1 MKILLKTQATSE
13 MNGMGENPLP
23 YCIVTTTPS
32 MEKTLLRL
40 RKLFLATKKQA
51 DTLWEMYHWQG
62 IVDSQFYTGIEDGGL
77 TDAQIEDLDTN
88 DFVLL
93 DDDFDAFERMDE
105 TGQYECEQLVVRDD
119 AFAFFCYE
127 KYSGAHVVSESIPF
141 HMIEPI
147 AKRVSKKRSAKKQKR
162 A

>member
-13 MNGMGENPLP
+13 MNGMGDNPLP
-23 YCIVTTTPS
+23 YCVVSTTPS
-32 MEKTLLRL
+32 MEKTLL
-40 RKLFLATKKQA
+40 KLSALFDTTKKQA

-62 IVDSQFYTGIEDGGL
+62 IVDSEWYTGIEDGAL
-77 TDAQIEDLDTN
+77 SDEQVDDLDTN

-93 DDDFDAFERMDE
+93 DDDFDATKIMTA
-105 TGQYECEQLVVRDD
+105 TGRYECEQLVVRDD

-127 KYSGAHVVSESIPF
+127 KYSGAHVVSESIPL
-141 HMIEPI
+141 HMVKPD
-147 AKRVSKKRSAKKQKR
+147 AKKISKKRSAKKRKS